1 MKMVGIK
8 SGELPVGFSLDEK
21 TGEINGIAL
30 ERVLYCKVVIEAVN
44 LSGTSS
50 VVLRFHIKVLPTVIW
65 ISILTVLLIL
75 LLIIFICICVKCHKK
90 KKRQLPITKPAS
102 KKKELKRQN
111 HEEEIVPI
119 DVPDTVVNNM
129 VIIRQS
135 NPPKP
140 SKAPSEV

>member
-8 SGELPVGFSLDEK
+8 SGELPVGFSLNEE
-21 TGEINGIAL
+21 TGEITGIAL

-44 LSGTSS
+44 LSGTSN

-135 NPPKP
+135 SPPKP
-140 SKAPSEV
+140 STAPSMV